1 MIEADNKKEI
11 TILEFGHIPSW
22 AGGKQESGLA
32 NVIYNLSVSMSK
44 CKDLSL
50 YLAATDFFQ
59 TQKVIEG
66 LTIIGWQ
73 KKTLLLYA
81 ISHPFF
87 AVRIF
92 LGLLIMKLKYKGF
105 IDVPSMLFK
114 SLFLKRTIAQIKPQI
129 VHLHGAHSLVYLQAI
144 PSGVKVVLTHHGI
157 VGNDPHI
164 PNSNIYARFENDSCH
179 NSRLSKLFFIS
190 NKLVD
195 DFSRLYGSIDVDKQ
209 VILDA
214 YDNAKFYYVEHEL
227 QKKLVLITIASFSDN
242 KGQTRVIEA
251 IGKSGIDC
259 KYVCVGASSKEELN
273 KAQSVASKYDVDFI
287 YIGKLKPSEIR
298 SELSKADYM
307 ILPSSTE
314 GFGLVFLESI
324 ACGVPVLLPKHLPIV
339 QESDII
345 IPDRNAILID
355 DSSVEAIIKTLSS
368 LKHYNFDRESVS
380 KSIIRFTWDSIGD
393 TYAKS
398 LINICNN

>member
-1 MIEADNKKEI
+1 M
-11 TILEFGHIPSW
+11 
-22 AGGKQESGLA
+22 
-32 NVIYNLSVSMSK
+32 
-44 CKDLSL
+44 
-50 YLAATDFFQ
+50 
-59 TQKVIEG
+59 
-66 LTIIGWQ
+66 
-73 KKTLLLYA
+73 
-81 ISHPFF
+81 
-87 AVRIF
+87 
-92 LGLLIMKLKYKGF
+92 
-105 IDVPSMLFK
+105 
-114 SLFLKRTIAQIKPQI
+114 
-129 VHLHGAHSLVYLQAI
+129 
-144 PSGVKVVLTHHGI
+144 
-157 VGNDPHI
+157 
-164 PNSNIYARFENDSCH
+164 
-179 NSRLSKLFFIS
+179 
-190 NKLVD
+190 
-195 DFSRLYGSIDVDKQ
+195 
-209 VILDA
+209 
-214 YDNAKFYYVEHEL
+214 
-227 QKKLVLITIASFSDN
+227 LITIASFSDN